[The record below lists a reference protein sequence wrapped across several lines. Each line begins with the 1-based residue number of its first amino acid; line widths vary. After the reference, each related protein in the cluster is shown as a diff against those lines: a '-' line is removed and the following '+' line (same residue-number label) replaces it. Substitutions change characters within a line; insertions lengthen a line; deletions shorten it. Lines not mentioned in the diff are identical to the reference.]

1 MPSKMEF
8 MNIKCLVVD
17 DNKMARLAIEQLISQ
32 VEFLDC
38 VGECSSAI
46 EAFNFFKQ
54 NEVDLLFLDIEMP
67 NMSGIELTRQLTQR
81 PIIIFTTSKKEYA
94 AEAFE
99 LNVAD
104 YIVKPVTVA
113 RFMAAT
119 ERAKELFDSKNKPLI
134 IETQNNDTFIFIRDS
149 NVLKKIMM
157 DDLLWLEAMG
167 DYVKVFHRENGKEK
181 FNAIHTTLKALEEKL
196 PASTFQR
203 VHRSYVV
210 AVSKIDFIEEGAINI
225 GKKVIPVADAY
236 RNILNKRLNLI

>member
-1 MPSKMEF
+1 

-17 DNKMARLAIEQLISQ
+17 DNKMARLALQQLISQ

-38 VGECSSAI
+38 VGECASAI
-46 EAFNFFKQ
+46 EAFNFLKQ
-54 NEVDLLFLDIEMP
+54 NDVDLLFLDIEMP
-67 NMSGIELTRQLTQR
+67 NMTGIELTRQLTQR
-81 PIIIFTTSKKEYA
+81 PLIIFTTSKKEYA

-104 YIVKPVTVA
+104 YIVKPITVA

-119 ERAKELFDSKNKPLI
+119 ERAKELFDLKNTPLS
-134 IETQNNDTFIFIRDS
+134 IETQNNDAFIFIRDS

-196 PASTFQR
+196 PASKFQR

-210 AVSKIDFIEEGAINI
+210 AVSRIDFIEEGAINI

>member
-1 MPSKMEF
+1 

-17 DNKMARLAIEQLISQ
+17 DNKMARLALQQLISQ

-38 VGECSSAI
+38 VGECASAI
-46 EAFNFFKQ
+46 EAFNFLKQ

-67 NMSGIELTRQLTQR
+67 KMTGIELTRQLTQR
-81 PIIIFTTSKKEYA
+81 PLIIFTTSKKEYA

-104 YIVKPVTVA
+104 YIVKPITIA

-119 ERAKELFDSKNKPLI
+119 ERAKELFDSKNNHIIYPFGS
-134 IETQNNDTFIFIRDS
+134 IETQNNDAFIFIRDS

-196 PASTFQR
+196 PTAKFQR

>member
-1 MPSKMEF
+1 
-8 MNIKCLVVD
+8 
-17 DNKMARLAIEQLISQ
+17 
-32 VEFLDC
+32 
-38 VGECSSAI
+38 
-46 EAFNFFKQ
+46 
-54 NEVDLLFLDIEMP
+54 MP

-81 PIIIFTTSKKEYA
+81 PLIIFTTSKKEYA

-104 YIVKPVTVA
+104 YIVKPITVA

-119 ERAKELFDSKNKPLI
+119 ERAKELFDSKYTPLS
-134 IETQNNDTFIFIRDS
+134 IETQNNDAFIFIRDS

-196 PASTFQR
+196 PASKFQR

>member
-1 MPSKMEF
+1 

-38 VGECSSAI
+38 VGECASAI
-46 EAFNFFKQ
+46 EAFNFLKQ
-54 NEVDLLFLDIEMP
+54 NQVDLLFLDIEMP
-67 NMSGIELTRQLTQR
+67 NMTGIELTRQLTQR
-81 PIIIFTTSKKEYA
+81 PLIIFTTSKKEYA
-94 AEAFE
+94 TEAFE

-104 YIVKPVTVA
+104 YIVKPITVA

-119 ERAKELFDSKNKPLI
+119 ERAKELFDSKNNHIIYPFGS
-134 IETQNNDTFIFIRDS
+134 IETQNNDAFIFIRDS
-149 NVLKKIMM
+149 NILKKIMM

-196 PASTFQR
+196 PASKFQR

-236 RNILNKRLNLI
+236 RNVLNKRLNLI

>member
-1 MPSKMEF
+1 

-17 DNKMARLAIEQLISQ
+17 DNKMARLALQQLISQ

-38 VGECSSAI
+38 VGECASAI
-46 EAFNFFKQ
+46 EAFNFLKQ

-67 NMSGIELTRQLTQR
+67 KMTGIELTRQLTQR
-81 PIIIFTTSKKEYA
+81 PLIIFTTSKKEYA

-104 YIVKPVTVA
+104 YIVKPITIA

-119 ERAKELFDSKNKPLI
+119 ERAKELFDSKNNHIIYPFGS
-134 IETQNNDTFIFIRDS
+134 IETQNNDAFIFIRDS

-196 PASTFQR
+196 PASKFQR

>member
-1 MPSKMEF
+1 

-17 DNKMARLAIEQLISQ
+17 DNKMARLTIEQLISQ

-38 VGECSSAI
+38 VGECASAI
-46 EAFNFFKQ
+46 EAFNFLKQ

-81 PIIIFTTSKKEYA
+81 PLIIFTTSKKEYA

-104 YIVKPVTVA
+104 YIVKPITVA

-119 ERAKELFDSKNKPLI
+119 ERAKELFDSKNNHIIYPFGS
-134 IETQNNDTFIFIRDS
+134 IETQNNDAFIFIRDS

-196 PASTFQR
+196 PASKFQR

>member
-1 MPSKMEF
+1 

-38 VGECSSAI
+38 VGECASAI
-46 EAFNFFKQ
+46 EAFNFLKQ
-54 NEVDLLFLDIEMP
+54 NQVDLLFLDIEMP
-67 NMSGIELTRQLTQR
+67 NMTGIELTRQLTQR
-81 PIIIFTTSKKEYA
+81 PLIIFTTSKKEYA

-104 YIVKPVTVA
+104 YIVKPITVA

-119 ERAKELFDSKNKPLI
+119 ERAKELFDSKNNHIIYPFGS
-134 IETQNNDTFIFIRDS
+134 IETQNNDAFIFIRDS
-149 NVLKKIMM
+149 NILKKIMM

-196 PASTFQR
+196 PASKFQR
-203 VHRSYVV
+203 VHRSYVI

-236 RNILNKRLNLI
+236 RNVLNKRLNLI

>member
-1 MPSKMEF
+1 

-38 VGECSSAI
+38 VGECASAI
-46 EAFNFFKQ
+46 EAFNFLKQ
-54 NEVDLLFLDIEMP
+54 NQVDLLFLDIEMP
-67 NMSGIELTRQLTQR
+67 NMTGIELTRQLTQR
-81 PIIIFTTSKKEYA
+81 PLIIFTTSKKEYA

-104 YIVKPVTVA
+104 YIVKPITVA

-119 ERAKELFDSKNKPLI
+119 ERAKELFDSKNNHIIYPFGS
-134 IETQNNDTFIFIRDS
+134 IETQNNDAFIFIRDS
-149 NVLKKIMM
+149 NILKKIMM

-196 PASTFQR
+196 PASKFQR

-236 RNILNKRLNLI
+236 RNVLNKRLNLI

>member
-1 MPSKMEF
+1 

-38 VGECSSAI
+38 VDECASAI
-46 EAFNFFKQ
+46 EAFNFLKQ

-67 NMSGIELTRQLTQR
+67 NMTGIELTRQISQR
-81 PIIIFTTSKKEYA
+81 PLIIFTTSKKEYA

-104 YIVKPVTVA
+104 YIVKPITVA

-119 ERAKELFDSKNKPLI
+119 ERAKELFDSKNSPLS
-134 IETQNNDTFIFIRDS
+134 IETQNNDAFIFIRDS

-196 PASTFQR
+196 PPSKFQR

>member
-1 MPSKMEF
+1 

-17 DNKMARLAIEQLISQ
+17 DNKMARLAIQQLISQ

-38 VGECSSAI
+38 VGECASAI
-46 EAFNFFKQ
+46 EAFNFLKQ

-67 NMSGIELTRQLTQR
+67 NMTGIELTRQLTQR
-81 PIIIFTTSKKEYA
+81 PLIIFTTSKKEYA

-99 LNVAD
+99 LNVVD
-104 YIVKPVTVA
+104 YIVKPITVA

-119 ERAKELFDSKNKPLI
+119 ERAKELFDSKNNHIIYPFGS
-134 IETQNNDTFIFIRDS
+134 IETQNNDAFIFIRDS
-149 NVLKKIMM
+149 NILKKIMM

-196 PASTFQR
+196 PASKFQR

-236 RNILNKRLNLI
+236 RSILNKRLNLI

>member
-1 MPSKMEF
+1 

-17 DNKMARLAIEQLISQ
+17 DNKMARLALQQLISQ

-38 VGECSSAI
+38 VGECASAI
-46 EAFNFFKQ
+46 EAFNFLKQ

-67 NMSGIELTRQLTQR
+67 KMTGIELTRQLTQR
-81 PIIIFTTSKKEYA
+81 PLIIFTTSKKEYA

-104 YIVKPVTVA
+104 YIVKPITIA

-119 ERAKELFDSKNKPLI
+119 ERAKELFDSKNNHIIYPFGS
-134 IETQNNDTFIFIRDS
+134 IETQNNDAFIFIRDS

-196 PASTFQR
+196 PASKFQR

-225 GKKVIPVADAY
+225 AKKVIPVADAY